1 MPHAAD
7 FITFFAINWIANST
21 CLTGNVVLSGQETAK
36 DTGADAGASG
46 PAASLAYQMRYRYDA
61 LGRKVGQSD
70 AAGTNQAWTY
80 DTFGRLIGRTE
91 SKTGG
96 GTVDST
102 YAYDRAGGLVH
113 EGNGAGKNIDY
124 RYDGAGQ
131 LIEIRDNALGQTTS
145 YSYDLAGNRVAEKLA
160 QKTLL
165 SSGVLDNVVY
175 QDNHLV
181 YDAQHRLRAVFDG
194 RADVLSACPEHP
206 GCLKTRHFS
215 KCLVQSFSRF
225 DLPSGRINSCQR
237 QILCI

>member
-1 MPHAAD
+1 MNGNQEATRYRYDRA
-7 FITFFAINWIANST
+7 
-21 CLTGNVVLSGQETAK
+21 GNVVLSGQETVK

-46 PAASLAYQMRYRYDA
+46 GPAAPLAYQMRYRYDA

-70 AAGTNQAWTY
+70 AAGMNQAWTY
-80 DTFGRLIGRTE
+80 DAFGRLIGRTE

-102 YAYDRAGGLVH
+102 YTYDRAGGLVH

-194 RADVLSACPEHP
+194 RADVRIAYDLAGNRSQVTTHVINTIRQDPNAQPLS
-206 GCLKTRHFS
+206 T
-215 KCLVQSFSRF
+215 
-225 DLPSGRINSCQR
+225 GRQER
-237 QILCI
+237 